1 MLWQHQC
8 LKTME
13 SNTCSSQ
20 PGWVFHVHF
29 PSGAVLWWVWI
40 RLKLWIYKYGIF
52 CHYAC
57 FVLNFCSFFLPH
69 LPPLHTP
76 LPLHVC
82 LSHHFGS
89 SALPWQHQKCGLCPK
104 AWGTWAKGQSPERLT
119 PQSSPQP
126 SLSVWTLPEQQMATG
141 RMVAL
146 PNKVTVLG
154 AAAAE
159 KSVHPNNAV
168 CLINL

>member
-1 MLWQHQC
+1 MGGFHLAAERWQQRVRFVIFFPQ
-8 LKTME
+8 LLRI
-13 SNTCSSQ
+13 SLSLNNTECS
-20 PGWVFHVHF
+20 
-29 PSGAVLWWVWI
+29 
-40 RLKLWIYKYGIF
+40 R
-52 CHYAC
+52 
-57 FVLNFCSFFLPH
+57 
-69 LPPLHTP
+69 
-76 LPLHVC
+76 
-82 LSHHFGS
+82 
-89 SALPWQHQKCGLCPK
+89 QKCGLCPK

-126 SLSVWTLPEQQMATG
+126 SLSVWTLPEQQTATG

-168 CLINL
+168 CLINLWTNLHLLAIFFWGVYFATLSLSYRNWKKLFEQCHEVLILS